1 MRAAV
6 PEALSVGLPGG
17 DPAACLA
24 RLRHHWAL
32 DTWRS
37 TPSTSEDTLRTQMY
51 RERAAR
57 KVFRKELRH
66 LRLSAFLTELNLRV
80 ELRAPAPGD
89 EMARVAQVTA
99 RTNQA
104 SAARPHRSPPPPR
117 PHPSPHPALTRR
129 TA

>member
-37 TPSTSEDTLRTQMY
+37 TPTTAEDTLRTQMY

-57 KVFRKELRH
+57 KVLMKEL
-66 LRLSAFLTELNLRV
+66 
-80 ELRAPAPGD
+80 
-89 EMARVAQVTA
+89 
-99 RTNQA
+99 
-104 SAARPHRSPPPPR
+104 
-117 PHPSPHPALTRR
+117 
-129 TA
+129 

>member
-32 DTWRS
+32 DTWRRLGLGVGFGLGLKLGSELGLANPNPTPNTWRS

-57 KVFRKELRH
+57 KVFRKEL
-66 LRLSAFLTELNLRV
+66 
-80 ELRAPAPGD
+80 
-89 EMARVAQVTA
+89 
-99 RTNQA
+99 
-104 SAARPHRSPPPPR
+104 
-117 PHPSPHPALTRR
+117 
-129 TA
+129 